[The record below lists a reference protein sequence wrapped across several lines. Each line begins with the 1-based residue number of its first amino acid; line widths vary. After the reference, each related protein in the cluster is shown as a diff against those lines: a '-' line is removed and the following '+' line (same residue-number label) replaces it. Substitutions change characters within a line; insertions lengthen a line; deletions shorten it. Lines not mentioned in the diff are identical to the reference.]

1 MSKTPGIKDL
11 LEAGAHFG
19 HQSRRWNPKM
29 ASYIFADRE
38 GIHIIDLEKTEKKL
52 EQACNFIKEVAS
64 KGGAVIFLSTKRQA
78 QEIIKREA
86 SRVDTMYLTHRWL
99 GGLLTNFSSVKK
111 TIDKLPALEKRLEE
125 AKEEGLTKREQLL
138 ISREIAKLEKNIGG
152 IRGLEKL
159 PEAIFIVDS
168 RKEEIAVREANKTG
182 VPVVAIVDTNAD
194 PTKVEYPIP
203 ANDDA
208 IKAISLLVKTIA
220 DAFEEG
226 RRMWEKKAVSIAK
239 KEAQEA
245 KEKVKV

>member
-1 MSKTPGIKDL
+1 
-11 LEAGAHFG
+11 
-19 HQSRRWNPKM
+19 
-29 ASYIFADRE
+29 
-38 GIHIIDLEKTEKKL
+38 
-52 EQACNFIKEVAS
+52 
-64 KGGAVIFLSTKRQA
+64 
-78 QEIIKREA
+78 
-86 SRVDTMYLTHRWL
+86 MYLTHRWL